1 MLNYYRN
8 GLVHV
13 FIIEAICI
21 CCLYSFGVDKNN
33 LGVDI
38 DLYIKEV
45 IFLFKLLDKEYVQKE
60 DLTTYENCMNY
71 LKILQSRD

>member
-33 LGVDI
+33 VGVDI
-38 DLYIKEV
+38 DLYINEV
-45 IFLFKLLDKEYVQKE
+45 IFLFKLLDKEYV
-60 DLTTYENCMNY
+60 
-71 LKILQSRD
+71 